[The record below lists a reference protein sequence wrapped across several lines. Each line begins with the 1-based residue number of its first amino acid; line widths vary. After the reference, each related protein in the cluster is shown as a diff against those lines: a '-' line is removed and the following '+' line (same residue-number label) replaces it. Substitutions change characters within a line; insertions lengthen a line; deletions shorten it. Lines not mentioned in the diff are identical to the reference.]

1 MNNLDQIEIIM
12 LKLIIK
18 IFNRVKLIL
27 FIKLNFINIIILGME
42 HNFDKYNNTQVNTL
56 NTSYDY
62 ASVMHYERDAFS
74 SNGRPTIEPLQPNV
88 EIGQRYNMSTTD
100 IEEVRIF
107 YNCSSSGGTLP
118 PIPTTTTG

>member
-12 LKLIIK
+12 LKLIMK

-42 HNFDKYNNTQVNTL
+42 HNFNKYTTTQVDTL

-74 SNGRPTIEPLQPNV
+74 SNGRPTIEPLQPNI
-88 EIGQRYNMSTTD
+88 EIGQLYNMSTTD

-107 YNCSSSGGTLP
+107 YKCSSSGGTLP